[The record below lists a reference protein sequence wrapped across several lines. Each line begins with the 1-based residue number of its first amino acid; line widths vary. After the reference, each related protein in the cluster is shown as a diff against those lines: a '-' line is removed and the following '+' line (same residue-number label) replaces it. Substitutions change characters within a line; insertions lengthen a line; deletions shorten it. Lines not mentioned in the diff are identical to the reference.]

1 MNRIVYDY
9 HCKIFMHNIVHKC
22 PECFRYMFSRS
33 LSNRTNN
40 IVIEKCKN
48 KFLTQFPSN
57 ILPSKWNEL
66 SLDLKRETSMKKFK
80 ENVFSSIL
88 DSYCPN
94 ESCNRVNCPDCRR

>member
-1 MNRIVYDY
+1 M
-9 HCKIFMHNIVHKC
+9 HKC
-22 PECFRYMFSRS
+22 PESFINMFSRS
-33 LSNRTNN
+33 VSNRTNN

-66 SLDLKRETSMKKFK
+66 SLDLKRETSIKKFK

-88 DSYCPN
+88 DSYYSN

>member
-1 MNRIVYDY
+1 
-9 HCKIFMHNIVHKC
+9 MHNIVHKC

-33 LSNRTNN
+33 VSNRTNN

-66 SLDLKRETSMKKFK
+66 SLDLKRETSIKKFK